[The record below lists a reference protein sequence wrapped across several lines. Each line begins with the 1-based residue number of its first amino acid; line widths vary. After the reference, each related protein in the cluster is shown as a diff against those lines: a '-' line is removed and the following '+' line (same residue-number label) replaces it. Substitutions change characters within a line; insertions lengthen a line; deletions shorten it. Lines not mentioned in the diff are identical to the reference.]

1 MKEALLNLV
10 TNAVAHTPPG
20 GVVTVLHA
28 HDPLGCS
35 LGVTDNGPGLSP
47 QQRDTLGD
55 RFSRHRDPATRGS
68 GLGLAIARAVAE
80 RHGGALRLDVP
91 ESGSGLYASLWWPS
105 LIASVHWF

>member
-68 GLGLAIARAVAE
+68 GLGPIRESYGVYPFALTGQPLEDFVQEQIKTYAVLASE
-80 RHGGALRLDVP
+80 LGLRVRP
-91 ESGSGLYASLWWPS
+91 
-105 LIASVHWF
+105 